1 MFNIMASAQK
11 HHVAAVAL
19 AALVGWILAVFQLT
33 EVKRHE
39 AALETAQQER
49 ATAEQALAKAEA
61 DLAALERERVSL
73 EERVAAAGLLQEIT
87 AQLEAGKSEL
97 ASLRSGIERVQV
109 ELRDISVE
117 SESARAQLKVYRA
130 ETERQQALAEG
141 SELRFKTTARARVRA
156 GPSTDT
162 EEVAV
167 VPAGKAIQ
175 VFEIV
180 EDGTWYKVGG
190 MGYVFH
196 ELLEPV
202 EK

>member
-1 MFNIMASAQK
+1 MFNVMASARK
-11 HHVAAVAL
+11 HHVATVVL

-33 EVKRHE
+33 EAKRLE
-39 AALETAQQER
+39 AALETVQQER
-49 ATAEQALAKAEA
+49 AAAEQALAKAEQ
-61 DLAALERERVSL
+61 DLAALESERVSL
-73 EERVAAAGLLQEIT
+73 QERLAAAGLLEEIT
-87 AQLEAGKSEL
+87 AQLEAGKAEL

>member
-1 MFNIMASAQK
+1 MK
-11 HHVAAVAL
+11 
-19 AALVGWILAVFQLT
+19 
-33 EVKRHE
+33 
-39 AALETAQQER
+39 
-49 ATAEQALAKAEA
+49 
-61 DLAALERERVSL
+61 
-73 EERVAAAGLLQEIT
+73 
-87 AQLEAGKSEL
+87 
-97 ASLRSGIERVQV
+97 
-109 ELRDISVE
+109 
-117 SESARAQLKVYRA
+117 
-130 ETERQQALAEG
+130 ALAEG